1 MVRPSPLRLAAL
13 LSALALPAAADHL
26 DPRLAGPLQAMFQ
39 AAVQECQSGNGASC
53 NAAQAIQRREAQLSQ
68 AEHACRQ
75 GSAQACRAY
84 QEGAQ
89 QVFGAYQQQQRAGML
104 GGVAYP
110 QGAPV
115 QGGGQGYSTQQM
127 NQDHQA
133 RMRQQQNQF
142 QQHQDRMRQQQNQF
156 DQQNQRFLEQLRR

>member
-1 MVRPSPLRLAAL
+1 MTRTGSLRLAAL
-13 LSALALPAAADHL
+13 LSAFALPAAADHL
-26 DPRLAGPLQAMFQ
+26 DPRLAGPLQSMFQ
-39 AAVQECQSGNGASC
+39 AAMQQCQAGNGGAC
-53 NAAQAIQRREAQLSQ
+53 NAAQAIQRREMQLSQ
-68 AEHACRQ
+68 AERACQQ
-75 GSAQACRAY
+75 GNGQACQAY

-104 GGVAYP
+104 GGGYA
-110 QGAPV
+110 

-127 NQDHQA
+127 TQDHQA

>member
-1 MVRPSPLRLAAL
+1 MARTSPLRLAAL

-39 AAVQECQSGNGASC
+39 AALQQCQAGHGGAC
-53 NAAQAIQRREAQLSQ
+53 NAAQAIQRREMQLSQ
-68 AEHACRQ
+68 AEQACQQ
-75 GSAQACRAY
+75 GNGQACRAY

-104 GGVAYP
+104 GSGYP
-110 QGAPV
+110 
-115 QGGGQGYSTQQM
+115 QGGGQGYATQQM
-127 NQDHQA
+127 TQDH
-133 RMRQQQNQF
+133 RMRMEQQQNQF
-142 QQHQDRMRQQQNQF
+142 QQHQNQMRQQQNQF